1 MAPDPIQIAP
11 KGLSLLLETLG
22 WSDPDLWWSHWQQRG
37 GFDLARRVWPADVK
51 DEWLLG
57 VALPLLSQV
66 EALLERG
73 CRSLLGLS
81 ALPGCG
87 KTSLCEWLVQASAEL
102 GWSIA
107 FLSIDDFYWPGPELD
122 RRMAG
127 NPWGVPRAIPGSHDL
142 ELMATAL
149 DQWRETG
156 ELYAPRFDKSLRQ
169 GRGDRSEWLRSSP
182 DLVVLEGWF
191 VGVFV
196 SPEVCC
202 AKNQSQQQS
211 TAQERSVRNSSLDQC
226 SGQKPDSLQLTPEEL
241 LYREQLIRLLP
252 DYAPIWNRIDKLW
265 HFKAQSSTS
274 SRLWK
279 RQQVATQA
287 KTTGVELSQS
297 AVQDFVRMIETAF
310 PAAWLQNLPQSDVVI
325 DLTNQRAVREITLI

>member
-1 MAPDPIQIAP
+1 MAP
-11 KGLSLLLETLG
+11 KGLPLLLQSLG
-22 WSDPDLWWSHWQQRG
+22 WSDPEIWWRHWQHRG
-37 GFDLARRVWPADVK
+37 GFELARRVWPLEVK
-51 DEWLLG
+51 EEWLLG

-66 EALLERG
+66 EFLLEMGGRP
-73 CRSLLGLS
+73 LLGLS

-87 KTSLCEWLVQASAEL
+87 KTTLCDWLEQASSDL

-156 ELYAPRFDKSLRQ
+156 VLYAPRFDKSLRQ
-169 GRGDRSEWLRSSP
+169 GRGDRSEWVRSTP

-191 VGVFV
+191 VGVHV
-196 SPEVCC
+196 SDEVS
-202 AKNQSQQQS
+202 AEKK
-211 TAQERSVRNSSLDQC
+211 VSLENTF
-226 SGQKPDSLQLTPEEL
+226 LLELTTEEL
-241 LYREQLIRLLP
+241 DYREQLIQLVP
-252 DYAPIWNRIDKLW
+252 DYAPLWDRIDKLW
-265 HFKAQSSTS
+265 HLKAQCGTS

-279 RQQVATQA
+279 RQQVDTQA
-287 KTTGVELSQS
+287 KSTGVELSQS
-297 AVQDFVRMIETAF
+297 ALKNFIRMIEAAF
-310 PAAWLQNLPQSDVVI
+310 PVSWLQDLQQSDVVI
-325 DLTNQRAVREITLI
+325 DLTNQRAVREITLK

>member
-1 MAPDPIQIAP
+1 MAP
-11 KGLSLLLETLG
+11 KGLSLLLESLG
-22 WSDPDLWWSHWQQRG
+22 WSDLELWWSHWQQRG
-37 GFDLARRVWPADVK
+37 GFELARCVWPEDVK

-57 VALPLLSQV
+57 VALPFLSQV
-66 EALLERG
+66 ESFLAMGGRH
-73 CRSLLGLS
+73 LLGLS
-81 ALPGCG
+81 APPGCG
-87 KTSLCEWLVQASAEL
+87 KTTLCDWLVQASFEL

-156 ELYAPRFDKSLRQ
+156 VLNAPRFDKALRH
-169 GRGDRSEWLRSSP
+169 GRGDRSDWIRSTP

-191 VGVFV
+191 VGVHV
-196 SPEVCC
+196 SDEI
-202 AKNQSQQQS
+202 SS
-211 TAQERSVRNSSLDQC
+211 AQNSH
-226 SGQKPDSLQLTPEEL
+226 SLQLSTQEM
-241 LYREQLIRLLP
+241 LYREQLIRLVP

-265 HFKAQSSTS
+265 HLKSQSGIS

-279 RQQVATQA
+279 REQIGTQA
-287 KTTGVELSQS
+287 KTTGVHVSQA
-297 AVQDFVRMIETAF
+297 AVKDFVRMIETAF
-310 PAAWLQNLPQSDVVI
+310 PAPWLQDLDQSDVVI
-325 DLTNQRAVREITLI
+325 DLTNQRAVREITLK

>member
-1 MAPDPIQIAP
+1 MAPDPLQMAP
-11 KGLSLLLETLG
+11 KGFPLLLESLG

-37 GFDLARRVWPADVK
+37 GFQLARCVWPAEVN

-57 VALPLLSQV
+57 VALPLLSQA
-66 EALLERG
+66 ESLLNIGGRP
-73 CRSLLGLS
+73 LLGLS

-87 KTSLCEWLVQASAEL
+87 KTTLCDWLVQASSEL

-156 ELYAPRFDKSLRQ
+156 VLYAPRFDKSLRQ
-169 GRGDRSEWLRSSP
+169 GRGDRSEWVRSTP

-191 VGVFV
+191 VGVLV
-196 SPEVCC
+196 PDQVPAE
-202 AKNQSQQQS
+202 QI
-211 TAQERSVRNSSLDQC
+211 SSLEN
-226 SGQKPDSLQLTPEEL
+226 SHSLELTREEL
-241 LYREQLIRLLP
+241 VYREQLIRLVP
-252 DYAPIWNRIDKLW
+252 DYAPLWHRIDKLW
-265 HFKAQSSTS
+265 HLKAQSGTS

-279 RQQVATQA
+279 RQQVDTQT
-287 KTTGVELSQS
+287 KTTGVVVPQS
-297 AVQDFVRMIETAF
+297 ALQNFVRMIETAF
-310 PAAWLQNLPQSDVVI
+310 PVSWLQDLHLSNVVI
-325 DLTNQRAVREITLI
+325 DLTNQRAVREITLK

>member
-1 MAPDPIQIAP
+1 
-11 KGLSLLLETLG
+11 
-22 WSDPDLWWSHWQQRG
+22 
-37 GFDLARRVWPADVK
+37 VDVT
-51 DEWLLG
+51 DDWLLG
-57 VALPLLSQV
+57 VAFPLLSQV
-66 EALLERG
+66 ESLLEMG
-73 CRSLLGLS
+73 GRSLLGLS

-87 KTSLCEWLVQASAEL
+87 KTTLCEWLVQASSEL

-156 ELYAPRFDKSLRQ
+156 VLYAPRFDKSLRQ
-169 GRGDRSEWLRSSP
+169 GRGDRSEWVRSMP

-196 SPEVCC
+196 SDELPAE
-202 AKNQSQQQS
+202 Q
-211 TAQERSVRNSSLDQC
+211 NSLLASPHSLE
-226 SGQKPDSLQLTPEEL
+226 LTEEEL
-241 LYREQLIRLLP
+241 VYREQLIRLVP
-252 DYAPIWNRIDKLW
+252 DYAPVWDRIDKLW
-265 HFKAQSSTS
+265 HLKAQSGTS

-279 RQQVATQA
+279 RQQVDTQA
-287 KTTGVELSQS
+287 VNTGVQVSQS
-297 AVQDFVRMIETAF
+297 ALKNFVRMIETAF
-310 PAAWLQNLPQSDVVI
+310 PVSWLQNLNQSDVVI
-325 DLTNQRAVREITLI
+325 DLTNQRAVREITLN

>member
-1 MAPDPIQIAP
+1 MAP

-37 GFDLARRVWPADVK
+37 GFELARRVWPAEVK

-57 VALPLLSQV
+57 VALPLLSQA
-66 EALLERG
+66 ESLLESGGRP
-73 CRSLLGLS
+73 LLGLS

-87 KTSLCEWLVQASAEL
+87 KTTLCDWLVQASSEL

-149 DQWRETG
+149 DRWRETG
-156 ELYAPRFDKSLRQ
+156 VLYAPRFDKSLRQ
-169 GRGDRSEWLRSSP
+169 GRGDRSEWVRSTP
-182 DLVVLEGWF
+182 DLVVFEGWF
-191 VGVFV
+191 VGVHV
-196 SPEVCC
+196 SDEVSFDQ
-202 AKNQSQQQS
+202 NS
-211 TAQERSVRNSSLDQC
+211 TTEPLVAETI
-226 SGQKPDSLQLTPEEL
+226 DSLELTTEEL
-241 LYREQLIRLLP
+241 LYREQLIRLIP
-252 DYAPIWNRIDKLW
+252 DYVPIWNRIDKLW
-265 HFKAQSSTS
+265 HLKSQSGTS

-279 RQQVATQA
+279 RQQVETQA
-287 KTTGVELSQS
+287 KTTGVQVPQT
-297 AVQDFVRMIETAF
+297 AVQNFVRMIETVF
-310 PAAWLQNLPQSDVVI
+310 PAPWLQDLHQSDVVI
-325 DLTNQRAVREITLI
+325 DLTNQRAVREITLK

>member
-1 MAPDPIQIAP
+1 MALDPSPIAP
-11 KGLSLLLETLG
+11 KGLPLLLEALG
-22 WSDPDLWWSHWQQRG
+22 WSDPERWWSHWQQRG
-37 GFDLARRVWPADVK
+37 GFDLARCVWPENVN

-57 VALPLLSQV
+57 VAFPLLSQV
-66 EALLERG
+66 ESLMEMG
-73 CRSLLGLS
+73 GRSLLGLS

-87 KTSLCEWLVQASAEL
+87 KTTLCDWLVQASSEL

-142 ELMATAL
+142 ESMAIAL

-156 ELYAPRFDKSLRQ
+156 ILNAPRFDKSLRQ
-169 GRGDRSEWLRSSP
+169 GRGDRTEWILSTP

-191 VGVFV
+191 VGVCV
-196 SPEVCC
+196 PDEICS
-202 AKNQSQQQS
+202 
-211 TAQERSVRNSSLDQC
+211 AQNLHSLE
-226 SGQKPDSLQLTPEEL
+226 LTSEEM
-241 LYREQLIRLLP
+241 LYRERLIRLVP
-252 DYAPIWNRIDKLW
+252 DYSPIWNRIDKLW
-265 HFKAQSSTS
+265 HLKSQSGKS

-279 RQQVATQA
+279 RQQVETQTR
-287 KTTGVELSQS
+287 TTGVQVSES

-310 PAAWLQNLPQSDVVI
+310 PAPWLQDLHQSDVVI
-325 DLTNQRAVREITLI
+325 DLTNQRAVREITLK

>member
-1 MAPDPIQIAP
+1 MAP
-11 KGLSLLLETLG
+11 KGFPSLLESLG
-22 WSDPDLWWSHWQQRG
+22 WADPELWWSHWQQRG
-37 GFDLARRVWPADVK
+37 GFELARHVWPVDVT
-51 DEWLLG
+51 DDWLLG
-57 VALPLLSQV
+57 VAFPLLSQV
-66 EALLERG
+66 ESLLEMG
-73 CRSLLGLS
+73 GRSLLGLS

-87 KTSLCEWLVQASAEL
+87 KTTLCEWLVQASSEL

-156 ELYAPRFDKSLRQ
+156 VLYAPRFDKSLRQ
-169 GRGDRSEWLRSSP
+169 GRGDRSEWVRSMP

-196 SPEVCC
+196 SDELPAE
-202 AKNQSQQQS
+202 Q
-211 TAQERSVRNSSLDQC
+211 NSLLAPPHSLE
-226 SGQKPDSLQLTPEEL
+226 LTEEEL
-241 LYREQLIRLLP
+241 VYREQLIRLVP
-252 DYAPIWNRIDKLW
+252 DYAPVWDRIDKLW
-265 HFKAQSSTS
+265 HLKSQNGTS

-279 RQQVATQA
+279 RQQVDTQA
-287 KTTGVELSQS
+287 VNTGVQVSQS
-297 AVQDFVRMIETAF
+297 ALKNFVRMIETAF
-310 PAAWLQNLPQSDVVI
+310 PVSWLQNLNQSDVVI
-325 DLTNQRAVREITLI
+325 DLTNQRAVREITLN